1 MEFFVDAIDNRLQ
14 VATMRAYRGMIG
26 AIDWTEAAQEAIDEY
41 GMDPEEL
48 EEALGSAI
56 VAAVESHVN

>member
-1 MEFFVDAIDNRLQ
+1 
-14 VATMRAYRGMIG
+14 MRAYRGMIG